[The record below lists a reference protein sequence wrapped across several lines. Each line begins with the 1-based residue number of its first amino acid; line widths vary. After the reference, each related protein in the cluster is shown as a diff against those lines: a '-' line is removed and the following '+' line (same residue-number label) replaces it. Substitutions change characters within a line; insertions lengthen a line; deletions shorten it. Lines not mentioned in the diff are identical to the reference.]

1 MGTGFGG
8 PGLNGGESVGA
19 AGCHAGPP
27 RVSKGQ
33 TGSQGLPMILKGSPG
48 RGLSCRAL
56 PEQNDQTKEGA
67 KCKSKKKE
75 GEEQN
80 LEQKQ
85 NV

>member
-1 MGTGFGG
+1 MGANHSGRQAVVQG
-8 PGLNGGESVGA
+8 PQGS
-19 AGCHAGPP
+19 P
-27 RVSKGQ
+27 RVRLVP
-33 TGSQGLPMILKGSPG
+33 QGLPMILKGSPG

-80 LEQKQ
+80 LEQKK
-85 NV
+85 NYTLAAIGP